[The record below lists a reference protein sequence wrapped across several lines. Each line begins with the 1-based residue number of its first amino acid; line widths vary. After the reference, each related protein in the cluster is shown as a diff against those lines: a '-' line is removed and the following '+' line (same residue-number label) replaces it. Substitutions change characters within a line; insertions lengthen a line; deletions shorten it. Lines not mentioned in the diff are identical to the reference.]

1 MSPQRINLIFW
12 LRAASITALAL
23 ALTVVATTVIV
34 SWSLSG
40 ALEWALFAASLGGA
54 VGSLQYRAAL
64 AVPTL
69 SRHCGFV
76 WLLSV
81 GWATLFLLVALKA
94 GEPYPADQAT
104 FLARLG
110 AMLGLAAAM
119 SLMCLFPLKWLQ
131 GVGSPRH
138 AP

>member
-1 MSPQRINLIFW
+1 MSSQSINFRFW
-12 LRAASITALAL
+12 LRAATITAFAL
-23 ALTVVATTVIV
+23 AVTVVATTVIV

-40 ALEWALFAASLGGA
+40 TLEWALFAASLGGA
-54 VGSLQYRAAL
+54 VGSLQYRTAL
-64 AVPTL
+64 AVPAV

-81 GWATLFLLVALKA
+81 TWASVFLLAALKA
-94 GEPYPADQAT
+94 GEPYPTDHWS
-104 FLARLG
+104 FLAKMG

-119 SLMCLFPLKWLQ
+119 SLMCFFPLKWLQ
-131 GVGSPRH
+131 GGGSPRY